1 MTPVLIADLLDAR
14 WLARVGAILL
24 TCPFW
29 LSGIAKLADLR
40 GAREEA
46 RQLGLRP
53 EWLVVAATVL
63 VQVGGS
69 ALVISGAM
77 AWLGAG
83 ALAVFTAT
91 ATLIAHRFWRLADAA
106 ARLPARNIFMT
117 NVGLIGGLIVIAI
130 LWSAGT

>member
-1 MTPVLIADLLDAR
+1 MTPALIAAFLDAR

-24 TCPFW
+24 TAPFW
-29 LSGIAKLADLR
+29 LSGISKLCDLQ
-40 GAREEA
+40 GALEEA
-46 RQLGLRP
+46 RRLGLQP
-53 EWLVVAATVL
+53 AWLVVGATLL
-63 VQVGGS
+63 VQIGGS
-69 ALVISGAM
+69 LLVITGSM